1 MTTLFSESFSATDHS
16 NDEIADKQGIP
27 ARQHAKGQYGRSRP
41 LPVYG
46 IHWHVLTTHFPIS
59 FFMIS
64 AIFMV
69 LHLFTDTPCY
79 ERAAFLC
86 LTAGAIVTVPTTA
99 TGWITWKRKY
109 KGARTGIFQKKM
121 RLSVIIIVLSF
132 SLVLWRGLFPA
143 VAHTVWHYVYSLGV
157 ALLFV
162 CVALEGFYGG
172 RLNHR

>member
-1 MTTLFSESFSATDHS
+1 MTATDPF
-16 NDEIADKQGIP
+16 NEKTAGMQGTLKRHN
-27 ARQHAKGQYGRSRP
+27 AGGQSGRSRH
-41 LPVYG
+41 LFVHG

-86 LTAGAIVTVPTTA
+86 LTTGAVAAVPTTV
-99 TGWITWKRKY
+99 TGWITWKKKY
-109 KGARTGIFQKKM
+109 KGARTPIFLKKIN
-121 RLSVIIIVLSF
+121 LSVAIIALSS
-132 SLVLWRGLFPA
+132 SLVLWRGLFPSM
-143 VAHTVWHYVYSLGV
+143 AHTLWHYIYSLGIG
-157 ALLFV
+157 LLFV
-162 CVALEGFYGG
+162 CVTLEGFYGG